1 MSDDA
6 QHVELLELDIESLL
20 SFFIGLTST
29 KALQYLGVTL
39 KEGEKSKKDI
49 EKARFAID
57 TTIALVEKL
66 EPHVEAKE
74 KTQLRQILSNLQFT
88 YLRESN

>member
-39 KEGEKSKKDI
+39 KEGEESKKDI

-57 TTIALVEKL
+57 TTMVLVEKL
-66 EPHVEAKE
+66 EPRVEAKE